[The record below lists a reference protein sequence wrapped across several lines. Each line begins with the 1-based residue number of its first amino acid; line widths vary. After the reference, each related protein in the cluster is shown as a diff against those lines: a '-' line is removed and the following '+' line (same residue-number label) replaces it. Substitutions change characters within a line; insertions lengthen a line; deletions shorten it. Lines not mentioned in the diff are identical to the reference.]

1 MGARRLMSEKAFAE
15 LRTLA
20 HGGIPMPFPEP
31 DRKDLVDSVESCTER
46 VLHLLQRPGECEEF
60 TRAGREHVRRQFLI
74 PRLVRNE
81 RRLIKQVL
89 EAS

>member
-1 MGARRLMSEKAFAE
+1 MSEKAFEE

-31 DRKDLVDSVESCTER
+31 NRKDLVDSVESCTER
-46 VLHLLQRPGECEEF
+46 VLHLLQRPGERGEF
-60 TRAGREHVRRQFLI
+60 TWAGREHVRRQFLI